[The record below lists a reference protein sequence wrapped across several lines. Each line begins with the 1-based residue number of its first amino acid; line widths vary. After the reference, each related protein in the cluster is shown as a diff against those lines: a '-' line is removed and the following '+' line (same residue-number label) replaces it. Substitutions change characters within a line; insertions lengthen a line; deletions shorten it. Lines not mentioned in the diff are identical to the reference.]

1 MSKTLFLI
9 VLIAAAVVV
18 VAIVAGAVGGAVS
31 SRKSSKNATSDTS
44 IASCTGS
51 QCPSTATSGSQT
63 GTSVTGASPTGTS
76 PSVPSTSSIT
86 PLDTTASIGAL
97 AASTTEDS
105 VNGVYVHIYYQQGS
119 NIAYRSYPGEGSFS
133 AAQALPLTVQ
143 PKAGTSLAACEFYD
157 ATMNYMQLFYQDSS
171 NNIICANF
179 TSSLST
185 TKLKL
190 INSVQ
195 IAAGTTADASSSLAA
210 VYLEASSGWR
220 AFYQATNGTI
230 LELVGTFKGW
240 RAGAVLSTA
249 DAIAGSP
256 LALSMLTAPKMN
268 IFYVDSSTSSIYSI
282 SYNDGW
288 QTPSA
293 LTSTAITKWNGSNTS
308 LAAVQES
315 EPLYMRTY
323 YVGTDSEIHEF
334 NSNPGGPFSKKSDQ
348 SPEWEVLDTQGPGA
362 LAGIGWLDQVR
373 LYYVSQGKL
382 VQSSL
387 NNVTWASTTD
397 F

>member
-1 MSKTLFLI
+1 
-9 VLIAAAVVV
+9 
-18 VAIVAGAVGGAVS
+18 
-31 SRKSSKNATSDTS
+31 
-44 IASCTGS
+44 
-51 QCPSTATSGSQT
+51 
-63 GTSVTGASPTGTS
+63 
-76 PSVPSTSSIT
+76 
-86 PLDTTASIGAL
+86 
-97 AASTTEDS
+97 
-105 VNGVYVHIYYQQGS
+105 
-119 NIAYRSYPGEGSFS
+119 
-133 AAQALPLTVQ
+133 
-143 PKAGTSLAACEFYD
+143 
-157 ATMNYMQLFYQDSS
+157 MQLFYQDSS

-179 TSSLST
+179 TSSLGT

-220 AFYQATNGTI
+220 AFYKATNGTI

-256 LALSMLTAPKMN
+256 LALSMVTAPEMS
-268 IFYVDSSTSSIYSI
+268 IFYVDSSTSSIYSV
-282 SYNDGW
+282 SYNNGW
-288 QTPSA
+288 QTRKFEDPQFLLGFQLTSLASA
-293 LTSTAITKWNGSNTS
+293 LTTTAITKWNGTSTS
-308 LAAVQES
+308 LAAIQES
-315 EPLYMRTY
+315 DPLYLRTY

-348 SPEWEVLDTQGPGA
+348 SPQWEVLDTQGPGA
-362 LAGIGWLDQVR
+362 LAGIGWSDQVR
-373 LYYVSQGKL
+373 LYYVSQGKI

-387 NNVTWASTTD
+387 NNETWASTTD